1 MIKRL
6 IFDIDGT
13 LITGVSFD
21 KAIKSTLEKVGV
33 FSEENVQK
41 CITAIGTYETVNGS
55 YQREKYLRHFSDAL
69 GIELDE
75 EFLYGFFGNLARFAV
90 PEDSSELLKMLDNL
104 SKKYEL
110 VLLSNYFEQSQRGR
124 LERIGV
130 NGYFSEYYGEK
141 VCKPDRQVYLDAIG
155 KHKPS
160 ECIMIGDNLDLDII
174 AAKKCGLNTIWI
186 NEKGILQN
194 RVRTVSVRRVTE
206 IDEKLIN
213 RIERAT
219 SELDER

>member
-6 IFDIDGT
+6 IFDVDGT
-13 LITGVSFD
+13 LITGVAFD
-21 KAIKSTLEKVGV
+21 KAIKGALEKVGA

-41 CITAIGTYETVNGS
+41 YITAIGTYEAVNGV
-55 YQREKYLRHFSDAL
+55 YQRERYLRHFSDAL

-75 EFLYGFFGNLARFAV
+75 EFLQGLFGNLAMYAIPV
-90 PEDSSELLKMLDNL
+90 DNSELLKMLDNL

-124 LERIGV
+124 LETIGV
-130 NGYFSEYYGEK
+130 NGYFSEFYGEK

-174 AAKKCGLNTIWI
+174 AAKKCGLNTIWV
-186 NEKGILQN
+186 NEKGILQS
-194 RVRTVSVRRVTE
+194 RVRTASVRSVIE

>member
-174 AAKKCGLNTIWI
+174 AAKKCGLNTIWV
-186 NEKGILQN
+186 NEKEILQN
-194 RVRTVSVRRVTE
+194 RVRTVSVRCVTE

>member
-21 KAIKSTLEKVGV
+21 KAIKSTLEKVGA

-110 VLLSNYFEQSQRGR
+110 ALLSNYFEQSQRGR

-155 KHKPS
+155 KHKPY

-174 AAKKCGLNTIWI
+174 AAKKCGLNTIWV
-186 NEKGILQN
+186 NEKRILQN
-194 RVRTVSVRRVTE
+194 RVRTASVRCVTE